1 MFSEQQ
7 RSYTHNLLVSL
18 EYKDVLARSVGV
30 QPQVAMNVTAA
41 MLALHLSGRGKA
53 RGAPRRG
60 EDATSPQE
68 LQRE

>member
-18 EYKDVLARSVGV
+18 EYKDVARSVGV
-30 QPQVAMNVTAA
+30 KPQVAMNVTAA